1 MIHQQPFSM
10 GAAYAGDGVR
20 YWSWDGGADSK
31 YGSVTL
37 TDFGPTDHG
46 FGGYIH
52 EDGGVRRYDIDLL
65 RVPGVSGHMLVQ
77 DGWVYVADTGN
88 ARVIRFKADSGTD
101 DGPVKPAKYW
111 REPYELGYN
120 RWVGAIWQVV
130 AGRGAADGAGDDLV
144 APSGLA
150 MSPDGL
156 RLFVSDAST
165 QDVVAYSVDAPPDA
179 AALDGVSGRF
189 GANSPQLSSVQGF
202 RMLGRIHTPASQ
214 IQGLA
219 YDTVSARLFYVDAV
233 ANRLVVVNPDCP
245 GSGHDVGEDGSR
257 PAADAGTCSCPD
269 DSAQAG
275 CTAPMDPAEPSQR
288 LYAKF
293 VGANFD
299 GCARQYFDR
308 CPGGACQLMALQRTG
323 KTHGCA
329 AGSGDPTVPGHF
341 ALAPCYNLGLES
353 CEAATGICRCPN
365 GAEAVCVDTDTSG
378 TCTCPADA
386 PVGAG
391 PPGPAG
397 PAGAAGESSVLA
409 AVPGWIALVAVLA
422 FAAKGLATKDERGYS
437 NSDKV

>member
-10 GAAYAGDGVR
+10 GAAYAGDGVK
-20 YWSWDGGADSK
+20 YWSWDGGVDSK

-120 RWVGAIWQVV
+120 RWVGTVWQVV
-130 AGRGAADGAGDDLV
+130 AGRGAGDDLV

-156 RLFVSDAST
+156 RLFVSDAAT
-165 QDVVAYSVDAPPDA
+165 QDIVAYSVDAPPDT
-179 AALDGVSGRF
+179 AALDGVTGRF
-189 GANSPQLSSVQGF
+189 GANTPQLSSLLPF
-202 RMLGRIHTPASQ
+202 RVIGRIHTPASQ

-245 GSGHDVGEDGSR
+245 GSGHDVGEGGSR
-257 PAADAGTCSCPD
+257 PAADAGSCSCPD

-288 LYAKF
+288 LYDKF

-299 GCARQYFDR
+299 GCARQFYDK
-308 CPGGACQLMALQRTG
+308 CPGGACRLKALRCSAPARLTDALLRGSDCAWSLCAGAVLQSRPGELRGHHRHLPVRTHRLFVPSALRNSARASAGARTALRLTASTRTLPVRARAQRT
-323 KTHGCA
+323 
-329 AGSGDPTVPGHF
+329 P
-341 ALAPCYNLGLES
+341 L
-353 CEAATGICRCPN
+353 
-365 GAEAVCVDTDTSG
+365 
-378 TCTCPADA
+378 
-386 PVGAG
+386 
-391 PPGPAG
+391 
-397 PAGAAGESSVLA
+397 
-409 AVPGWIALVAVLA
+409 
-422 FAAKGLATKDERGYS
+422 
-437 NSDKV
+437 